1 MGLGTSEYPCPK
13 GIIPKDIMYPQSM
26 QWRKKRRQ
34 DIPKVS
40 LMTMRDNLRNP
51 EDFTGLEY
59 PSSQVKLRIQL
70 IHILRELRT

>member
-1 MGLGTSEYPCPK
+1 
-13 GIIPKDIMYPQSM
+13 MYPQSM